1 MSFKILSLYF
11 CEWYKLLVY
20 SAISSLPNNI
30 FSSIALFKYPNT
42 PRVTFLLHQCVSYVV
57 YVMRYIRLFLHR
69 NHRDLSRRRI
79 ERMQTREKYLN
90 SVYKTDRA
98 LKVFVIVWRARQFS
112 SCFTKYLSIVEICSR
127 VIFQTFKTI
136 RLSDRDLC
144 HVIVDSC
151 LLVDAGKARINFH
164 NNKSRANNLT
174 V

>member
-1 MSFKILSLYF
+1 M
-11 CEWYKLLVY
+11 LVY

-30 FSSIALFKYPNT
+30 FSSIALFKYSNT
-42 PRVTFLLHQCVSYVV
+42 PRVTFLLHQCVSHVV

-69 NHRDLSRRRI
+69 NHLDLSRRRI
-79 ERMQTREKYLN
+79 ERMQTKRKILEF
-90 SVYKTDRA
+90 SIQDRSCIKRIR
-98 LKVFVIVWRARQFS
+98 LQQFG

-144 HVIVDSC
+144 RVIVDSC

-164 NNKSRANNLT
+164 NNKSRVNNLT

>member
-1 MSFKILSLYF
+1 M
-11 CEWYKLLVY
+11 LVY

-30 FSSIALFKYPNT
+30 FSSIALFKYSNT

-79 ERMQTREKYLN
+79 ERMQTKRKILEF
-90 SVYKTDRA
+90 SIQDRSCIKRIR
-98 LKVFVIVWRARQFS
+98 LQQFG

-144 HVIVDSC
+144 RVIVDSC

-164 NNKSRANNLT
+164 NNKSRVNNLT